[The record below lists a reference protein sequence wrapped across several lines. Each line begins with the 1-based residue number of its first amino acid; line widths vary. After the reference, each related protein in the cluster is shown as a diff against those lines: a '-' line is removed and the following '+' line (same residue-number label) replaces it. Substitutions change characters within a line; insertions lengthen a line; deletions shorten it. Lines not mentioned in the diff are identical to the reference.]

1 MLDKMSYKLNSIKPL
16 DELTSKDWYYLN
28 TATSVA
34 EKSNFD
40 SSKRLG
46 AVIVGQGNCLLCR

>member
-1 MLDKMSYKLNSIKPL
+1 MSYKLNSIKPL